1 MWCLVVALIWS
12 PAVRAE
18 DAVGLDST
26 LKDIHERFPQEIASD
41 ALYRAALEGVARHL
55 GEVMGV
61 DGNRVLTTDESAGQE
76 AWLEGQRNGIGAEFS
91 IVPGRGVVITEVFE
105 QGPAS
110 EAGVEVGDLVVS
122 MNDHP
127 FTGQTAPGI
136 HAQVSSCKSKS
147 AVLDVRRSDGSI
159 RRLSVLRGAY
169 RLPPVRTSETKRSVP
184 VARVPF
190 FGKGS
195 SNAIERFLKAQGN
208 AMAVVIDL
216 RDNEGGS
223 LDEVIAAADLFLD
236 PGSIIVNRG
245 RDRSNMEPVTAEN
258 AARWS
263 RDVVV
268 LVNRGTTGVAEAF
281 AAALKDNGRGML
293 VGTRSAGRAV
303 DSSVYPAGRGLVMQV
318 ADIHLASPSGLT
330 WSKRGLMPNVVV
342 ESTGLSIPLGGM
354 TVPPDLQRDTAIRL
368 ISTSQER

>member
-1 MWCLVVALIWS
+1 MWCLVVALIWT
-12 PAVRAE
+12 PAVHAE
-18 DAVGLDST
+18 DASSLDST
-26 LKDIHERFPQEIASD
+26 LNDIHERFPNEIASD

-61 DGNRVLTTDESAGQE
+61 DGNRVLTADESSDQE

-91 IVPGRGVVITEVFE
+91 IVAGRGVVITEVFD

-136 HAQVSSCKSKS
+136 HAHVSGCKGKS

-169 RLPPVRTSETKRSVP
+169 RLPPVRTSSTNRAVP

-195 SNAIERFLKAQGN
+195 SNAIAQFLQAQGN
-208 AMAVVIDL
+208 AQAVVIDL

-245 RDRSNMEPVTAEN
+245 RDRSNMEPVTASN
-258 AARWS
+258 AAQWA

-281 AAALKDNGRGML
+281 AAALKDNGRGVL

-318 ADIHLASPSGLT
+318 ADIHLSSPSGLT
-330 WSKRGLMPNVVV
+330 WSKRGLIPNVVV
-342 ESTGLSIPLGGM
+342 ESTGLSIPLGTM

-368 ISTSQER
+368 ISTSRER